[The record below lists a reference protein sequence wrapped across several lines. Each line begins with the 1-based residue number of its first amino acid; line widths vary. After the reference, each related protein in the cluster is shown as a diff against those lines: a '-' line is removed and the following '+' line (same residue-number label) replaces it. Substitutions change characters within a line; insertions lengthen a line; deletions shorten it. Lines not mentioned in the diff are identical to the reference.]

1 MILELAKL
9 DIKATELASFE
20 NALPNAKAVISQAK
34 GFVSI
39 EFKKCIETAGKYVL
53 LIHWETLEDHTVGF
67 RESDLFTQ
75 WRAIIGPFFN
85 SPPFV
90 EHYENI

>member
-1 MILELAKL
+1 MILELAIL

-20 NALPNAKAVISQAK
+20 NVLPNAKAVISQAK

-39 EFKKCIETAGKYVL
+39 EFKKCIETVGKYVL

-90 EHYENI
+90 EHYETI